1 MSRSPSQKIPYTPRD
16 LPLIVKIPVT
26 LKVVSEYLHISKD
39 PKPMPKISKNVN
51 PSDLSKL
58 VGKFISGQIQNL
70 DELNKYFE
78 NDYVKFMSTEKG
90 LVIPGNTVKGAI
102 RSRLELLMYDS
113 CYNPLGIKPSK
124 TKSRRYIEIF
134 QPPKHKDVENFDPQS
149 GQICPVCNLFGNA
162 GLASRVNFSDLIFR
176 DGKVDFIPVRG
187 LLYEVAKRGSIF
199 TGDIIMHA
207 PQPCEIGMLLYGA
220 GYRKGGKWK
229 TILLGRFKY
238 ERKDFGR
245 VQFDINIHEATS
257 NINNSIIGKSPDD
270 YLNAFLSKYRV
281 RDVEEDWK

>member
-1 MSRSPSQKIPYTPRD
+1 
-16 LPLIVKIPVT
+16 
-26 LKVVSEYLHISKD
+26 
-39 PKPMPKISKNVN
+39 MPKIRKNVN
-51 PSDLSKL
+51 PNDLSKL
-58 VGKFISGQIQNL
+58 VGKFVSGQIPNL
-70 DELNKYFE
+70 DELNRYFE
-78 NDYVKFMSTEKG
+78 DDYIEFMKTEKG

-113 CYNPLGIKPSK
+113 CYNPLGIKRSK
-124 TKSRRYIEIF
+124 TISKRYIKIF
-134 QPPKHKDVENFDPQS
+134 HPPRDKDVENFDPES

-162 GLASRVNFSDLIFR
+162 GLASRVNFSDLELKE
-176 DGKVDFIPVRG
+176 GKIDYIPVRG

-207 PQPCEIGMLLYGA
+207 PQPWEIGMLLYGA

-238 ERKDFGR
+238 ERKEFGR
-245 VQFDINIHEATS
+245 VQFDIKIREATS
-257 NINNSIIGKSPDD
+257 NIRNSIIGKSHDD
-270 YLNAFLSKYRV
+270 YLEAFLSKYKDKV